1 MGLSRSFMYNKYLKI
16 NYLLTKK
23 ESLMEKKDSKLEKVD
38 DELKLQNVEEI
49 NGTEEL
55 PDEQMEEV
63 EGGWCFCLGGNTN
76 TTPAQP
82 TKQTD

>member
-1 MGLSRSFMYNKYLKI
+1 
-16 NYLLTKK
+16 
-23 ESLMEKKDSKLEKVD
+23 MEKNDSKTEKVED
-38 DELKLQNVEEI
+38 LVKAEEGLKPQIVEGI

-55 PDEQMEEV
+55 PDEQLEEV

-82 TKQTD
+82 TQNKIN